1 VLLCHPALWCVASY
15 VGGCTLLFLYSITDR
30 LTVAGVPVP
39 LPHVWSSLSS
49 ACRVRNLA
57 GGELEPAEEHFE
69 PARNLVRSVP
79 FVVIAIVVV
88 WWEAAFIIGST
99 STTLTKPLSGLTDAE
114 LCSFTVPH
122 NTALE
127 ETWLSIV
134 NSGRESNPIDISG
147 LATGTTH
154 RTWNTCDSA
163 AICFRQ
169 VTTGDRSPS
178 PRCDSARTTDVLVT
192 FRPVL
197 FSQMRQHPELCDA
210 LEVVATEEEVFRFA
224 LGWMFAD
231 VVTPNATAAA
241 AWASRREDIDVAIR
255 QARLDQTTNNMLH
268 ATIGKQ
274 VPCPLNQQRVQPG
287 QLMLPLVLALA
298 VYYVLAVM
306 LALGYPLLQGAL
318 WKEKRRLV

>member
-1 VLLCHPALWCVASY
+1 MCLIADMRTVPRV
-15 VGGCTLLFLYSITDR
+15 TLL
-30 LTVAGVPVP
+30 
-39 LPHVWSSLSS
+39 LPRVCFSLSS
-49 ACRVRNLA
+49 PYRVRNLA
-57 GGELEPAEEHFE
+57 GGDLEPAEAHFE

-79 FVVIAIVVV
+79 YAVIAIVVV

-99 STTLTKPLSGLTDAE
+99 STTLIKPLSGLTDAE

-122 NTALE
+122 STALE

-134 NSGRESNPIDISG
+134 NSGRESNPINISG

-163 AICFRQ
+163 ASCFQQ
-169 VTTGDRSPS
+169 VTTGGRSPS
-178 PRCDSARTTDVLVT
+178 PRCDSTRTTDVLVT
-192 FRPVL
+192 FQPVL
-197 FSQMRQHPELCDA
+197 YSQMRQHPELCDA
-210 LEVVATEEEVFRFA
+210 LEVLATEEEVFRFT
-224 LGWMFAD
+224 LGWMYAD

-255 QARLDQTTNNMLH
+255 QARLDQTTSDVLDT
-268 ATIGKQ
+268 TIGKQ

-287 QLMLPLVLALA
+287 QLMLPLVLALV

-318 WKEKRRLV
+318 RAEKRRQV